1 MQGGVET
8 CSKGL
13 GMKDQASGEHS
24 AWRYSGV
31 PGPEEITVLQ
41 GDEPQVEY

>member
-13 GMKDQASGEHS
+13 GMKDQAWGEHL

-31 PGPEEITVLQ
+31 PGPEITILQ
-41 GDEPQVEY
+41 GDEPRVEY